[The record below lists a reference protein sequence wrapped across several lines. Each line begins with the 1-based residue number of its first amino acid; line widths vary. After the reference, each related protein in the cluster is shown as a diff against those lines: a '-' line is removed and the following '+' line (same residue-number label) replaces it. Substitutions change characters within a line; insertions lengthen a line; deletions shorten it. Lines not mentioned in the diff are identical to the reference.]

1 MNKVQIKN
9 KVCLFD
15 LDGTLINSMP
25 YFINGMLKVLDEK
38 GIKYPSNIVQ
48 IITPL
53 GYEGTAK
60 YFINNLGIKEPI
72 EKLVKIMVGILAEKY
87 QKEIPLKDGVYEF
100 TKSLKEKGYK
110 LYVLTASPHIML
122 DSSLQRLGVLNLFEK
137 VWSCD
142 DFSTT
147 KADVNIYKMVAKEI
161 GVNVE
166 DIAFFD
172 DNINSIKT
180 GKKAGCYTIGVYDI
194 SGESFKQELSEI
206 ADYYV
211 NNFLEIINEI

>member
-1 MNKVQIKN
+1 MSKIQIKN

-25 YFINGMLKVLDEK
+25 YFINTMINILDEN
-38 GIKYPSNIVQ
+38 GIKYPSNIVE

-60 YFINNLGIKEPI
+60 YFINNLGINEPI
-72 EKLVKIMVGILAEKY
+72 EELVKIMVKVLLDKY
-87 QKEIPLKDGVYEF
+87 QNEIPLKEGVYKF
-100 TKSLKEKGYK
+100 VTALKEKGYK
-110 LYVLTASPHIML
+110 LYVLTASPHVML
-122 DSSLQRLGVLNLFEK
+122 DSCLKRVGIYDLFEK

-142 DFSTT
+142 DFKTT

-161 GVNVE
+161 GVKVE

-180 GKKAGCYTIGVYDI
+180 GKKAGCYTIGVYDV
-194 SGESFKQELSEI
+194 SGDTFRGELTKT

-211 NNFLEIINEI
+211 TNFLEIINEI